1 MDTHITPNP
10 GSHRSEPVFTAA
22 LPEELR
28 EASVAAGGVP
38 PDPAVL
44 AGKQPLTSPVQP
56 RPRRGYRTALL
67 AAAAVVVVVVGVGGA
82 VFLVSPYN
90 QMYPV
95 PQLASAVRNLAGEA
109 SPAKPVVLA
118 PSASLADVSAPLPP
132 PERSEKYKPQA
143 SATELHEMLGFRSS
157 NPAAAI
163 SSPAAA
169 APTAQGNPDP
179 ARNGGPP
186 PGYVPTEPGMVASA
200 VPPKASPAAS
210 TITPKALSAAP
221 TAADHLTP
229 VPTGHTDLTGSVV
242 ARMEASRGSVP
253 STPTAATAAEPEAVP
268 SVTKSV
274 APASLPPPAAAPA
287 PAAVGAQEGPSSPGS
302 PGIAAAMPPSDPVA
316 TALALRAAPMSQPEE
331 VDVLQVVTRLAALI
345 RDQKLAIAELRT
357 DVAKAG
363 ADGSA
368 RIEDFQ
374 RRLTLVEA
382 RKALVGAEDASV
394 ESRPPAEPAATATLS
409 PATVRPVLAVARTP
423 SVAAAD
429 SDPPKYRVQAA
440 SPGLAMLAEVDR
452 GGGDGAQ
459 VQVTVGD
466 ELQGYGKV
474 KSVSQRGTNWV
485 VMTEKGVIGQ

>member
-1 MDTHITPNP
+1 MDTHINP
-10 GSHRSEPVFTAA
+10 DPSSHRSEPVFTAA
-22 LPEELR
+22 LPQELR
-28 EASVAAGGVP
+28 EASAAEEGVP
-38 PDPAVL
+38 PDAAVV
-44 AGKQPLTSPVQP
+44 AGEPPPPTSGPP
-56 RPRRGYRTALL
+56 RPGRGCRTVLL
-67 AAAAVVVVVVGVGGA
+67 AAAVVVGVGGA

-90 QMYPV
+90 GVYPV

-109 SPAKPVVLA
+109 FPAKPAVLA
-118 PSASLADVSAPLPP
+118 PSASLASVSAPLPP
-132 PERSEKYKPQA
+132 PERREKYKPQA
-143 SATELHEMLGFRSS
+143 SATALHEVLGFRGS
-157 NPAAAI
+157 NPASAI
-163 SSPAAA
+163 SSPAAE
-169 APTAQGNPDP
+169 GHPDP

-210 TITPKALSAAP
+210 TVAPNALPATT
-221 TAADHLTP
+221 TADRQPPA
-229 VPTGHTDLTGSVV
+229 PTGHRDLTGSVV
-242 ARMEASRGSVP
+242 ARMEASRESGP
-253 STPTAATAAEPEAVP
+253 STPTIATAAEPEPVP

-287 PAAVGAQEGPSSPGS
+287 PAAVAAQKGAPSPGS
-302 PGIAAAMPPSDPVA
+302 PWKAAATPPSDPVA
-316 TALALRAAPMSQPEE
+316 TALALRGAPMSPPEE

-382 RKALVGAEDASV
+382 RKALVGAEDASA
-394 ESRPPAEPAATATLS
+394 EARSPAEPAAAATP
-409 PATVRPVLAVARTP
+409 PAAIVRPVLAVARTP
-423 SVAAAD
+423 SGAAAD

-466 ELQGYGKV
+466 DLPGYGKV

-485 VMTEKGVIGQ
+485 VATEKGVIGK